1 MAKTL
6 IGIVSSDK
14 AEKTIVVI
22 VQTRKTHPLYKKQYT
37 VSKKFMAHNENNEA
51 KMGDK
56 VSITETRPISA
67 RKHYT
72 LTKILERPLI
82 SQDLTVEAITK
93 EEVVEEKTTEK
104 PAKAVK
110 KRAKKAEK
118 PTKEPTE

>member
-14 AEKTIVVI
+14 SNKTIVVT

-56 VSITETRPISA
+56 VSISETRPLSA
-67 RKHYT
+67 RKRFT

-82 SQDLTVEAITK
+82 REDQTVEAITK
-93 EEVVEEKTTEK
+93 EEPKDK
-104 PAKAVK
+104 PVK
-110 KRAKKAEK
+110 KQAKPRAKKAEPK
-118 PTKEPTE
+118 TEEKAE